1 MTHHANG
8 SPAHPLCLRRFT
20 ERPAAMADFLEL
32 LGMTPQRPSREGDA
46 GILRA
51 AAGRVA
57 LHQLAPDRPAVTGA
71 VHGETHLVFLAE
83 DARHTAA
90 RLQEDGL
97 RSLWWEHAE
106 RRHAGVTGPS
116 GEGVW
121 FHEEPDLCTAGP
133 PVGAVD
139 GLTVVA
145 VRSSEDPGADVAFF
159 SHLGYEP
166 IPGEESEGWL
176 PLAVPEAPSGMIGLH
191 APGGDK
197 PGPAVEPPPGGHN
210 PAGLNAPVL
219 LGFQTPEELDGV
231 AARLEAAGHP
241 VQRAE
246 GPVSALV
253 VRDPDGRRLEIHPA

>member
-1 MTHHANG
+1 M
-8 SPAHPLCLRRFT
+8 
-20 ERPAAMADFLEL
+20 
-32 LGMTPQRPSREGDA
+32 
-46 GILRA
+46 
-51 AAGRVA
+51 A

-159 SHLGYEP
+159 SHLATSRFRARRP
-166 IPGEESEGWL
+166 R
-176 PLAVPEAPSGMIGLH
+176 
-191 APGGDK
+191 GGCRW
-197 PGPAVEPPPGGHN
+197 PC
-210 PAGLNAPVL
+210 
-219 LGFQTPEELDGV
+219 
-231 AARLEAAGHP
+231 
-241 VQRAE
+241 
-246 GPVSALV
+246 
-253 VRDPDGRRLEIHPA
+253 RRLRAG